1 MHKINH
7 LSLKLLWAG
16 LILLVFSSLAQA
28 QYENGSLIH
37 SRHQR
42 GRGGR
47 SHGHCHQ
54 YGYGNSEYRT
64 GNGSGDY
71 EVPSVRA
78 GLYRISA
85 AAAGFATAAAENITV
100 SVGNR
105 QRIDLTLKPGQATT
119 TVEVSDVSLQLETD
133 SSQRGQTITNYQS
146 TPPISSI
153 SGGVP
158 TSGGQIS
165 SIWKP
170 RIIQFGL
177 KVIY

>member
-1 MHKINH
+1 
-7 LSLKLLWAG
+7 
-16 LILLVFSSLAQA
+16 
-28 QYENGSLIH
+28 
-37 SRHQR
+37 
-42 GRGGR
+42 
-47 SHGHCHQ
+47 
-54 YGYGNSEYRT
+54 
-64 GNGSGDY
+64 
-71 EVPSVRA
+71 
-78 GLYRISA
+78 
-85 AAAGFATAAAENITV
+85 
-100 SVGNR
+100 
-105 QRIDLTLKPGQATT
+105 
-119 TVEVSDVSLQLETD
+119 LETD